1 MDEMVFETS
10 CGDITYPGYRS
21 INNDD
26 YNQHKYPGTIPLI
39 YNLKSN
45 ATLDG
50 QIHAAAY
57 AMLNSG
63 RVIFLA
69 REQEVKNKLLATKKG
84 QAMSFEKRTKRLM
97 PHQMTTLLFA
107 EMCNLRLKQTGTL
120 DVRLEQ
126 INTNMGKDKW
136 SALEYGLYRLKQL
149 EDDYI
154 LKNKKK
160 SRKNR
165 KLAFFTSGR

>member
-1 MDEMVFETS
+1 MEVIPCGVKIQSELYSDIQQQFYTAAGAQRTSVNIIVGVGLMDEMVFETP

-21 INNDD
+21 VNNDD

-84 QAMSFEKRTKRLM
+84 QAMSFEKRTQRLM
-97 PHQMTTLLFA
+97 PHQMTTLLFN
-107 EMCNLRLKQTGTL
+107 EM
-120 DVRLEQ
+120 V
-126 INTNMGKDKW
+126 
-136 SALEYGLYRLKQL
+136 
-149 EDDYI
+149 
-154 LKNKKK
+154 
-160 SRKNR
+160 
-165 KLAFFTSGR
+165 KLN